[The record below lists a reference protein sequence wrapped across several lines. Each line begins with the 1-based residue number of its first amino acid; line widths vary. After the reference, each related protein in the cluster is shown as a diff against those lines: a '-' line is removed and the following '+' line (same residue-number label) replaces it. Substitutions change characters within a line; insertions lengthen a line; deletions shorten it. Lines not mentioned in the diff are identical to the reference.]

1 MPIDAERFFAMING
15 ERRASDRHDPQGHS
29 QCEPV
34 SATTDVAPSAE
45 QFDTADS
52 VLGEKLEAV
61 TAKSLTKAD
70 EILDTPLDP
79 ERRHYQ
85 AELRALVSIINTTLN
100 TQARVGEAALHQEVF
115 DRLPE
120 IIRLIQE
127 EEARLKRGEVELPP
141 KTAGELKQDANDDLR
156 LREVVQPTCDRGQDD
171 G

>member
-1 MPIDAERFFAMING
+1 MPIDADRFFARING
-15 ERRASDRHDPQGHS
+15 ERPATYSHDRPSD
-29 QCEPV
+29 QCIPM
-34 SATTDVAPSAE
+34 SATTDVASSAE
-45 QFDTADS
+45 ELNDNS

-61 TAKSLTKAD
+61 TAKGLSKAD
-70 EILDTPLDP
+70 EILDIPLDP

-85 AELRALVSIINTTLN
+85 AELRALVSTINTTLN

-127 EEARLKRGEVELPP
+127 EEARLKRSEVEPSP
-141 KTAGELKQDANDDLR
+141 QKTAGELKQDANEDLC
-156 LREVVQPTCDRGQDD
+156 LREIVQPICDGKQDD